1 MQVLMFSEAI
11 CYLNYYGKSRQEG
24 SFCHLPSPD
33 EGLMRKHTS
42 VNKFLLLFLF
52 ASYN

>member
-1 MQVLMFSEAI
+1 MQVFMFSEAI
-11 CYLNYYGKSRQEG
+11 CYLSYYSKSRREG
-24 SFCHLPSPD
+24 SVCHLLIPN

-42 VNKFLLLFLF
+42 VNNLLLLFLC

>member
-1 MQVLMFSEAI
+1 MQVFMFSEAI
-11 CYLNYYGKSRQEG
+11 CYLNYYSKSRREG
-24 SFCHLPSPD
+24 SVCHLLTPN

-42 VNKFLLLFLF
+42 VKKLLLLFLF

>member
-1 MQVLMFSEAI
+1 MQVFMFSETI
-11 CYLNYYGKSRQEG
+11 WYLNYHSKSRREG
-24 SFCHLPSPD
+24 SVCHILTPN

-42 VNKFLLLFLF
+42 VNKLLLLFLF

>member
-1 MQVLMFSEAI
+1 MQVFMFSEAI
-11 CYLNYYGKSRQEG
+11 CYLSYYSKSRREG
-24 SFCHLPSPD
+24 SVCHLLTPN

-42 VNKFLLLFLF
+42 VNKLIVLFLC